1 MVTLYFAYGSN
12 MDRRQ
17 MAGRCRHASSVGVAA
32 LSGWRFLINSAGWA
46 TIISESGATVHG
58 CLWEL
63 TPGDEA
69 ALDLYEGLAEGLYLK
84 ERLPAQMLSGA
95 RREAM
100 VYVATDSAPG
110 TPHAGYLE
118 SILAAAVENRFP
130 EDYLRELM
138 RWKGR
143 TPGSATGMGF
153 ASS

>member
-1 MVTLYFAYGSN
+1 

-17 MAGRCRHASSVGVAA
+17 MAGRCRQASWVGVAV

-46 TIISESGATVHG
+46 TIISESGAAVYG
-58 CLWEL
+58 CLWDL
-63 TPGDEA
+63 TSGDEA

-84 ERLPAQMLSGA
+84 ERFKVQISTGVHQ
-95 RREAM
+95 EAM

-118 SILAAAVENRFP
+118 SILAAAIENRFP

-143 TPGSATGMGF
+143 TPGLAPGMGL